1 MEERQGFP
9 MMPEK
14 SWWALRQ
21 QFKKTIPSTLSVSY
35 LKSLLGL
42 TSDQSARNLLS
53 PLKQMKIIDDDG
65 KPSPRAN
72 DWRNDNKYQTVC
84 QEILQEIYPCE
95 LLELCPEKA
104 VDSSAVKNWFMDVC
118 AVGASAASKNAATFV
133 MLKSGEIKDSTNTKT
148 TTKKSAKVKTT
159 SKTTSDEKFT
169 NKSPM
174 SNNTPPVIDSH
185 HPMPSANETSE
196 TVPSVHIDL
205 QIHISPEAS
214 PSQIDA
220 IFASMAKHLYGR
232 R

>member
-1 MEERQGFP
+1 MAEKQFFP
-9 MMPEK
+9 MMPET
-14 SWWALRQ
+14 SWWTLRQ
-21 QFKKTIPSTLSVSY
+21 QFKKTIPSLLSVSY

-65 KPSPRAN
+65 KPLPRAN
-72 DWRNDNKYQTVC
+72 DWRNDDKYQTVC
-84 QEILQEIYPCE
+84 QEILQEIYPSE
-95 LLELCPEKA
+95 LLELFPDKT

-148 TTKKSAKVKTT
+148 TTKFAKAKTT
-159 SKTTSDEKFT
+159 PKTKSDEKFT
-169 NKSPM
+169 NKSSM
-174 SNNTPPVIDSH
+174 SDDTPPVIDSPQ
-185 HPMPSANETSE
+185 PMPSANGTSE
-196 TVPSVHIDL
+196 IVPSVHIDL

>member
-1 MEERQGFP
+1 MAEKQFFP
-9 MMPEK
+9 MMPET

-21 QFKKTIPSTLSVSY
+21 QFKKTIPSLLSVSY

-65 KPSPRAN
+65 KPLPRAN
-72 DWRNDNKYQTVC
+72 DWRNDDKYQTVC
-84 QEILQEIYPCE
+84 QEILQEIYPSE
-95 LLELCPEKA
+95 LLELFPEKA

-148 TTKKSAKVKTT
+148 TTKSAKAKTT
-159 SKTTSDEKFT
+159 PKTKSDEKST
-169 NKSPM
+169 NISPM
-174 SNNTPPVIDSH
+174 SAGTPPFIDFH
-185 HPMPSANETSE
+185 QPMPSTNGTSG

-214 PSQIDA
+214 PNQIDA